1 MQRKLDT
8 KRPEWIAWITAV
20 CCGLVVHGFAL
31 MNVLHNYDDILQHPK
46 GYGAGIESGRWLLH
60 ILGDFLQNVL
70 ELGCNLSVVNGV
82 LYIFLIAV
90 SAGFVVKLLEIRSKV
105 RAGLIGALMVSFPT
119 VTATMVFRFTAPYYG
134 LSLLLAVVAVWVASK
149 CKWGIVLSAVCIG
162 ASMGLYQAY
171 VPVAIALFLLVLM
184 KEALKEQAQLKDL
197 ILRGVYSCGCII
209 LGVGIYFLCQKLALN
224 YYPYLQNRILNEYQ
238 GIDTM
243 GQIPLNLLPWLIKKA
258 WLSGA
263 LFPLQNYCDLVE
275 ARALKI
281 AWLLLLAVT
290 AVFVCI
296 LVYERRKQPLNCAF
310 FVLMLLFFPL
320 AVNFVVVM
328 APEGII
334 YTIMVYGFVL
344 MGCLPLMLA
353 EYLPQ
358 SAKQDLLTR
367 SAAILA
373 AVVIFYNGYHA
384 NMNYT
389 RLYYANEQVKNYF
402 TGMTAQIRMTEGY
415 TPDKAWAVVG
425 DRIEDPNMWDIWNVV
440 PVYGGFAGNNARA
453 LMNVSYSVRMWF
465 DLYLGYGV
473 NAASPEAVDALKT
486 DPRVQQMPCWPSQG
500 SLQVV
505 DDFVVIKLQETT
517 E

>member
-1 MQRKLDT
+1 M
-8 KRPEWIAWITAV
+8 

-60 ILGDFLQNVL
+60 ILGDFFQNVL
-70 ELGCNLSVVNGV
+70 GLGYNLSLVNGM

-90 SAGFVVKLLEIRSKV
+90 SAGFVVNLLGIRSKV
-105 RAGLIGALMVSFPT
+105 RAALIGALMVSFPT

-134 LSLLLAVVAVWVASK
+134 LSLFLAVFAVWVAFR
-149 CKWGIVLSAVCIG
+149 CKWGMVLSVLCIA
-162 ASMGLYQAY
+162 ASMGIYQAY
-171 VPVAIALFLLVLM
+171 VPVSIALFLMVLM
-184 KEALKEQAQLKDL
+184 RESLKEDARLKDL
-197 ILRGVYSCGCII
+197 ILRGVACCVCLG
-209 LGVGIYFLCQKLALN
+209 LGVGLYLLCSKLALN
-224 YYPYLQNRILNEYQ
+224 YYPFVYQRAFNEYQ

-243 GQIPLNLLPWLIKKA
+243 GQIPLAQLPWLIKKA

-263 LFPLQNYCDLVE
+263 LFSLQNYCDLVD
-275 ARALKI
+275 ARILKL
-281 AWLLLLAVT
+281 AWLALHLLT
-290 AVFVCI
+290 AVLVCI
-296 LVYERRKQPLNCAF
+296 LVYKRRKQPLNCAF

-367 SAAILA
+367 GAAILA

-425 DRIEDPNMWDIWNVV
+425 DRIEDPNMWNIWNAG
-440 PVYGGFAGNNARA
+440 PVYGGFVGNNAKE

-473 NAASPEAVDALKT
+473 NTASPEEVDTLKD
-486 DPRVQQMPCWPSQG
+486 DPQVQQMPCWPSQG
-500 SLQVV
+500 SIIIV
-505 DDFVVIKLQETT
+505 DDYVVIKLQDTT